1 MSGTSGQGAGAARR
15 LAAVQSPVIPVM
27 TALIRDTP
35 GTLSLGQGM
44 VSWGPPPAVHAAL
57 QQALRSAA
65 ADADTPAADAPQSH
79 PDLNAYGPVE
89 GDPALRAA
97 IARHLRQ
104 EHDYDLSGSA
114 LLVTAGSNMAFNA
127 VVQVLC
133 DPGDELIL
141 PLPYYFNHAMAIQ
154 LAGGVPV
161 AVQAGVVP
169 DPERLAAAI
178 TPRTRAIVT
187 VSPNNPSGAVLPQ
200 AVLEAINRLC
210 AERGLLHL
218 HDEAYALFGY
228 GGARP
233 WSPASQSGNGSH
245 TVSFGSLSKSH
256 GMAGWR
262 LGWAVVP
269 PSLMPALAKVQDT
282 VLICAP
288 RLVQHAAVAALE
300 VGGAWCRQRIATLAD
315 RRRQV
320 LEALA
325 IPGAPWRLMVEPEGA
340 FYALLELQT
349 PLSADRAMERLI
361 REHRVALVSG
371 SSFGLA
377 GCCLRLSYGM
387 LGESDLAEALVRLTR
402 GLTQLAVA

>member
-1 MSGTSGQGAGAARR
+1 MSATSGRGAGAAQR
-15 LAAVQSPVIPVM
+15 LAAVQTPVIPVM
-27 TALIRDTP
+27 GALIRDTP

-44 VSWGPPPAVHAAL
+44 VSWGPPPAVQAAL
-57 QQALRSAA
+57 GEALLGEPPGTASPR
-65 ADADTPAADAPQSH
+65 SH

-89 GDPALRAA
+89 GEPELRAA
-97 IARHLRQ
+97 IARHLRR
-104 EHDYDLSGSA
+104 EHNLDLDGSA

-141 PLPYYFNHAMAIQ
+141 PVPYYFNHAMAIQ

-161 AVQAGVVP
+161 AVEAGVVP

-187 VSPNNPSGAVLPQ
+187 VSPNNPSGAVLPR

-228 GGARP
+228 DGVQP
-233 WSPASQSGNGSH
+233 WSPASQPGSGAH

-269 PSLMPALAKVQDT
+269 EALMPALAKVQDT

-300 VGGAWCRQRIATLAD
+300 AGGDWCRERIATLAD

-325 IPGAPWRLMVEPEGA
+325 IPGAPWRLMVQPEGA
-340 FYALLELQT
+340 FYALLELQA
-349 PLSADRAMERLI
+349 PLAADTAMERLI

-387 LGESDLAEALVRLTR
+387 LGPADLAEALVRLSR
-402 GLTQLAVA
+402 GLEQLAAG

>member
-1 MSGTSGQGAGAARR
+1 MSGAARRGACPAQR
-15 LAAVQSPVIPVM
+15 LAAVQTPVIPVM
-27 TALIRDTP
+27 GALIRDSP

-44 VSWGPPPAVHAAL
+44 VSWGPPPAVLEAVREAL
-57 QQALRSAA
+57 LV
-65 ADADTPAADAPQSH
+65 DTPGTAPGRSH

-89 GDPALRAA
+89 GEPELRAA
-97 IARHLRQ
+97 IGRHLRQ
-104 EHDYDLSGSA
+104 EHGMDLAGSA

-141 PLPYYFNHAMAIQ
+141 PVPYYFNHAMAIQ

-161 AVQAGVVP
+161 AVEAGVVP

-187 VSPNNPSGAVLPQ
+187 VSPNNPSGAVLPRP
-200 AVLEAINRLC
+200 VLEAINRLC

-228 GGARP
+228 GDARP
-233 WSPASQSGNGSH
+233 WSPASQPGSGAH

-262 LGWAVVP
+262 LGWAAVP
-269 PSLMPALAKVQDT
+269 ESLMPDLAKVQDT

-300 VGGAWCRQRIATLAD
+300 AGGAWCRERIAALAC

-320 LEALA
+320 LDALA
-325 IPGAPWRLMVEPEGA
+325 IPGAPWRLAAEPEGA
-340 FYALLELQT
+340 FYALLELQA

-377 GCCLRLSYGM
+377 GCSLRLSYGM
-387 LGESDLAEALVRLTR
+387 LGEADLAEALARLTR
-402 GLTQLAVA
+402 GLEQLAAG